1 MSDSINYPVKMLRGI
16 SSFNSIKDG
25 LVTSS
30 AFQFDHFARQDG
42 YRELS
47 ITWYENEEALDTI
60 KKQKKDDESIQ
71 FKAGIAELDI
81 SDLKVALKPH
91 FIRKTMR
98 YEKSPTRT
106 NKYHGNLLLRYC
118 Q

>member
-60 KKQKKDDESIQ
+60 KKQKK
-71 FKAGIAELDI
+71 G
-81 SDLKVALKPH
+81 
-91 FIRKTMR
+91 
-98 YEKSPTRT
+98 
-106 NKYHGNLLLRYC
+106 
-118 Q
+118 